1 MRVSFLST
9 YDNSGGA
16 AIAALRLHDGL
27 MRSGIDVQMYA
38 QRIKSNHAKLASPCP
53 VTDSRLLILRKY
65 LDNTPV
71 YLYKNRSRDLFSP
84 AWLPMGIRRS
94 IIEDKHHIL
103 HLHWINFGFLS
114 IKTIG
119 KFKAPIVWTMHDMW
133 PFTGGCHYD
142 SDCGRYRSF
151 CGKCPILGSNKEDDL
166 SNRILKKKIN
176 HWDNIDLTLVS
187 PSHWLANCA
196 RESSV
201 FRHNRIEVIPNG
213 IDTDKYRPI
222 EKKYARRQLGLPLE
236 KNLILFGAQRATGDS
251 RKGFDLLEEAVTRLS
266 TENHQHRTEIVIY
279 GTNNK
284 SKIEKNNI
292 KRHYIGKIDNE
303 KKLVTLYSA
312 ADVFVAPSRQD
323 NLPNTVM
330 EALACG
336 TACAAFDIGG
346 MPDMIEHKKNGY
358 LATPYDP
365 ADLANGIRWVLSDAD
380 RLDRLEHAARKKVLD
395 EFDINLISKRYIDL
409 YQSCLAP

>member
-1 MRVSFLST
+1 
-9 YDNSGGA
+9 
-16 AIAALRLHDGL
+16 
-27 MRSGIDVQMYA
+27 
-38 QRIKSNHAKLASPCP
+38 
-53 VTDSRLLILRKY
+53 
-65 LDNTPV
+65 
-71 YLYKNRSRDLFSP
+71 
-84 AWLPMGIRRS
+84 
-94 IIEDKHHIL
+94 
-103 HLHWINFGFLS
+103 
-114 IKTIG
+114 
-119 KFKAPIVWTMHDMW
+119 
-133 PFTGGCHYD
+133 
-142 SDCGRYRSF
+142 
-151 CGKCPILGSNKEDDL
+151 
-166 SNRILKKKIN
+166 NRILKKKIN